1 MANLR
6 RASRR
11 PTRKAAPYPLATRC
25 ALTVDRPFPGC
36 AQVTRGSSASTA
48 MSQGFPCPSFVTRTQ
63 SEPSY
68 PTDVVFGKDRLGL
81 RYAVLTQQHME
92 GGSESVSPFGD
103 SARGGE
109 SSARCTECSSQAD
122 PADLPG
128 GVHSPLDQ
136 TSPQSSGRSM
146 HDPFRDHAPA
156 ALAAGRHLAGSPH
169 MFAGVEAPQDAG
181 DLPTFEDIQRR
192 LQAAISSQDAF
203 GGRHPSSP
211 PVFRTSS
218 TVGGG
223 FPAPISAARHRR
235 SHSADG
241 REMNKGLR
249 VISHDLDLSAG
260 TAAGVTPSGTW
271 PIGFRALVTVLPYQ
285 RGKCCAVVEVHC
297 LRPDSR
303 RLCGCCS
310 RCRESSPVRSFGRIR
325 RGRRFWQ
332 PAAQYG
338 VRFARLAHLASTEPH
353 TRHNLCINTLRMCR
367 CREDAWTALP
377 GVSFLPGSCRPCSTS
392 HRQ

>member
-11 PTRKAAPYPLATRC
+11 PTRKAAPTPLPHAVPWLRI
-25 ALTVDRPFPGC
+25 DRFLGC
-36 AQVTRGSSASTA
+36 AQVARGSGASTT
-48 MSQGFPCPSFVTRTQ
+48 MSQGFPGPSFVTRTQ

-81 RYAVLTQQHME
+81 RYAVLTQQHMD
-92 GGSESVSPFGD
+92 SESVSPFGD

-122 PADLPG
+122 PADLLG

-146 HDPFRDHAPA
+146 HDPFREHAPA
-156 ALAAGRHLAGSPH
+156 AMAAGRHLAGSPH
-169 MFAGVEAPQDAG
+169 MFAGVEAPQEAG

-223 FPAPISAARHRR
+223 FAAPISAARHRR

-260 TAAGVTPSGTW
+260 AAAVGTPG
-271 PIGFRALVTVLPYQ
+271 
-285 RGKCCAVVEVHC
+285 
-297 LRPDSR
+297 
-303 RLCGCCS
+303 
-310 RCRESSPVRSFGRIR
+310 
-325 RGRRFWQ
+325 
-332 PAAQYG
+332 
-338 VRFARLAHLASTEPH
+338 
-353 TRHNLCINTLRMCR
+353 
-367 CREDAWTALP
+367 WTIPTGLM
-377 GVSFLPGSCRPCSTS
+377 
-392 HRQ
+392 H